1 MSLGCC
7 WALPSTWQC
16 PFEQKSPL
24 PPPLCPRDAPSHTCL
39 ELYLVSAPQSQHAA
53 DPSHPSPS
61 AGSWFTRR
69 RVLASQTSLPV
80 HNTFPAIHNLIYVT
94 IAPINNSVG
103 QLRNY
108 SLKGPANLVLP
119 VPRSLCLAVPGG
131 PTCWAGGGVAP
142 SAPIVCPTHGCPPA
156 FATRQHLPALHP
168 PISSPA
174 PPQHPRS
181 STLMCMH
188 TAATGEA
195 RAKIRPCSANPPAK
209 CDFPLLQFPVAHIK
223 ALMRAQD
230 EAASESP
237 APWPPAP
244 CIHHQGFGDGHA
256 SPRGPQHP
264 ASPFLSAQPV
274 LPLLPP
280 QHGAGAH
287 MSPGNTGSAASE
299 RGGCLG
305 SIPAFWVFQKLPV
318 PACF

>member
-1 MSLGCC
+1 M
-7 WALPSTWQC
+7 
-16 PFEQKSPL
+16 
-24 PPPLCPRDAPSHTCL
+24 
-39 ELYLVSAPQSQHAA
+39 
-53 DPSHPSPS
+53 
-61 AGSWFTRR
+61 
-69 RVLASQTSLPV
+69 LASQTSLPV

-181 STLMCMH
+181 STLVCMH
-188 TAATGEA
+188 TAATDEA

-230 EAASESP
+230 QAASESP

-264 ASPFLSAQPV
+264 ASPFLSAQPR
-274 LPLLPP
+274 
-280 QHGAGAH
+280 GAAPAA
-287 MSPGNTGSAASE
+287 SPGTVLELTCPQATRAPQPLREESVWDQFQHFGFSRSYLSLRASSLAHRARRSTCTGALPNKPPHIPNIQTWCCLQGTITFLKCLQSSAA
-299 RGGCLG
+299 
-305 SIPAFWVFQKLPV
+305 
-318 PACF
+318 